1 MMRTLLSALILSA
14 LSSAAVAHDPSSATY
29 IANEGVLVTSG
40 ETKVMFD
47 PLFREGFGTYLTVPD
62 DTHTKMMNGEAPFD
76 GVDAVFISH
85 AHGDHFAA
93 KDVAAYLDAQ
103 PEVTLF
109 APQQAIDRLMLAADP
124 KSGIAGRVVAF
135 DLAAGDAVQNET
147 RGDITAEAVRIPHA
161 GWPAPRRAS
170 VQNIVFRVT
179 LNEDVTVMHMGDA
192 DVNMAHYRPHA
203 AHWQARGTDTAFP
216 PYWMLTAPGGSQI
229 LEYMNVESS
238 VGTHVPIKVPSDL
251 KNSGKDY
258 FSVPGE
264 TRVIGGGHAHD

>member
-1 MMRTLLSALILSA
+1 MRRTLFSALMFSA
-14 LSSAAVAHDPSSATY
+14 LSSAAFAHDSEARY

-40 ETKVMFD
+40 ETKIMFD
-47 PLFREGFGTYLTVPD
+47 PLFSEGFGTYLTVPAE
-62 DTHTKMMNGEAPFD
+62 TRAKMMAGQVPFD

-103 PEVTLF
+103 PGVMLF

-124 KSGIAGRVVAF
+124 KSGIADRVVAF
-135 DLAAGDAVQNET
+135 DLAAGDAAQNET

-179 LNEDVTVMHMGDA
+179 LNADVTVMHMGDA
-192 DVNMAHYRPHA
+192 DVNIVHYRPHA

-264 TRVIGGGHAHD
+264 TRLIGGGHAHD